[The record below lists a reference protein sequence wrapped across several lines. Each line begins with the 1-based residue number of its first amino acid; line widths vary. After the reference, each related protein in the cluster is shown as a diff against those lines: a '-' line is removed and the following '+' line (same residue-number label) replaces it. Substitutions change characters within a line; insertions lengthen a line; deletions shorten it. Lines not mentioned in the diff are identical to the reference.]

1 MSGFEN
7 FGEELRALE
16 ERLERLALA
25 CGVDLHNRAVVTS
38 LIRGDFA
45 VCERGSF
52 PKRDELR
59 ALLMLKYRIES
70 RCIDD
75 LGAGDCMRIVEQVDA
90 DLARRGFPKHAA

>member
-7 FGEELRALE
+7 FGDELLALE

-25 CGVDLHNRAVVTS
+25 CGVDLHVRSVVVS

-45 VCERGSF
+45 VCGRGSF

-59 ALLMLKYRIES
+59 ALLMLKYRVES
-70 RCIDD
+70 TCIDE
-75 LGAGDCMRIVEQVDA
+75 LGAHDCMRIVEQVDA
-90 DLARRGFPKHAA
+90 DLARRGFPKHAD